1 MAQAPRAPGRKTRT
15 SERSAGRGVRP
26 IDSGPETDTRGVFI
40 ARVTNVKDPQG
51 LGRVRVS
58 LPAGIGSSRFNRQAW
73 ARVATLMAGNN
84 RGTWFIPEVGD
95 EVLIAFEAGQPTH
108 PIVLGA
114 LWGEQDTTPATIDS
128 RGQNNQK
135 LIRLR
140 SGVQIA
146 LSDAAGEEE
155 LILETPAGQK
165 VAIEDALGRITITDS
180 SANTIV
186 LEPSGIRITAGAKLQ
201 IHAGSVNVAAGILT
215 VDAGTSK
222 FSGVVQCDTL
232 ITNSVVSSS
241 YTPGAG
247 NIW

>member
-1 MAQAPRAPGRKTRT
+1 MPRTHRRAVRKN
-15 SERSAGRGVRP
+15 ARGVRP
-26 IDSGPETDTRGVFI
+26 IETPP
-40 ARVTNVKDPQG
+40 ATNVQGVYTTRVVSVRDPDG
-51 LGRVRVS
+51 LGRVKVK
-58 LPAGIGSSRFNRQAW
+58 LPTSIPASPLNRQVW
-73 ARVATLMAGNN
+73 ARVATLMAGDH
-84 RGTWFIPEVGD
+84 RGTWFVPEVGD
-95 EVLIAFEAGQPTH
+95 EVVIAFEEGDATRPV
-108 PIVLGA
+108 VLGA
-114 LWGEQDTTPATIDS
+114 LWNADASPPASMDS
-128 RGQNNQK
+128 RGENNHK

-180 SANTIV
+180 SGNAIV
-186 LEPSGIRITAGAKLQ
+186 LEPSGIRMTAGAKLQ
-201 IHAGSVNVAAGILT
+201 IYAGSVSLAAGILT
-215 VDAGTSK
+215 IDAGTSK